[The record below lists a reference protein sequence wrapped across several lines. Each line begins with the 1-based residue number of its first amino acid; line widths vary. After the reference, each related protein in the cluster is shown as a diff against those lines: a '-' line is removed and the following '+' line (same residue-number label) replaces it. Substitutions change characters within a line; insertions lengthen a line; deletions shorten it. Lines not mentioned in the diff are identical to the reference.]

1 MKKITT
7 YLLIFLG
14 LLSCSKSHNTINE
27 IFKHNISLQ
36 HKKIIYDED
45 YLIGSSGKML
55 IIDSILITLDYNN
68 ERMFHVFDIKNNKYI
83 NNLGVKGQGPNEFL
97 HPYSLIYHSHIDF
110 LSYDLLDNSLKKIRI
125 DSLMNGTISYEKMIS
140 FNSISNS
147 IVIPTKYNNYIGFG
161 LYESNMFKLIDS
173 DGKDIGLFMDFPT
186 DKETKTID
194 HRNIAL
200 GYQGSL
206 AINMD
211 RDKLVY
217 ASLYG
222 TILGIYNIKENS
234 INQEFLLV
242 YDYPQFT
249 VQNEGGG
256 MSSPITKDGI
266 CAFRDIYATDKYIY
280 SLYSGKTISKLGEK
294 AFEAQNIYVFDWEG
308 NPVIHYRLDVPINN
322 MAVLS
327 NNKRI
332 YAISNLPEPTLIEFE
347 IDL

>member
-1 MKKITT
+1 MKNYIVCAFVIFVLFSCKNNTDSLT
-7 YLLIFLG
+7 DLFKKTKTLNHNELICD
-14 LLSCSKSHNTINE
+14 S
-27 IFKHNISLQ
+27 
-36 HKKIIYDED
+36 D
-45 YLIGSSGKML
+45 YLMGSSGKML

-97 HPYSLIYHSHIDF
+97 QPYSLIYHSHIDF

-140 FNSISNS
+140 FNSISNL

-249 VQNEGGG
+249 VQNEGEG
-256 MSSPITKDGI
+256 MSSPITKDCI